1 MLSGPLSSE
10 SPNTLGGVFSATWNR
25 ATYAERDGK
34 ASENA
39 SLGSAFINVTGRT
52 GRDNDIR
59 VIAWGQRTRDAVP
72 NHAVFDQPDAG
83 QVQSALHTQL
93 SWQRSYAEGD
103 GGLRAF
109 GAYTIGRRTSDLI
122 APSAV
127 VVERLRDGPVTSLL
141 DPGIGTDRAWSAGVR
156 VGRSASNGRH
166 RFLAGLD
173 VSGGSAT
180 VQSVFTGSALEFL
193 NGIPARIWV
202 FTDPPEE
209 SRWSE
214 RSVALFAGDTW
225 TLSPRL
231 TVNAGIRFETIN
243 GSAEAHSATIAWR
256 NLLPRGGF
264 NAALLDRY
272 HVSVFGQ
279 AGRYGHRL
287 PLSDLAYGDPTA
299 PTAEIYRAVRV
310 GASIGAGPLVQRLG
324 PGSRGVAGF
333 STIDPELQ
341 RPVMDEAVLG
351 FEGRPHPAL
360 FVRIAVIGRRE
371 TSLVGVVD
379 TGVPESAYSTLTVPD
394 TGIDVVS
401 AGDDQLLTFYNRPVS
416 SFGADRYVLTN
427 PAGHDASFVGADI
440 LIHARAGRTYFL
452 LGGTAGR
459 QEGIAANRGY
469 GPLENDPGL
478 LGEAFINP
486 NALDHARGRD
496 FTERGYTIKLAATH
510 QFGGDWTFGATARY
524 QDGQHFARMVILQ
537 GLNQGPEAVRAFRN
551 GRTRFSMTSTL
562 DVRLQKGF
570 MLGGRRLAAI
580 LEGYNVL
587 NEYFEYEEV
596 TVSGSTSRNP
606 TATQPPR
613 AIHLGVRIPF

>member
-1 MLSGPLSSE
+1 
-10 SPNTLGGVFSATWNR
+10 
-25 ATYAERDGK
+25 
-34 ASENA
+34 
-39 SLGSAFINVTGRT
+39 
-52 GRDNDIR
+52 
-59 VIAWGQRTRDAVP
+59 
-72 NHAVFDQPDAG
+72 
-83 QVQSALHTQL
+83 
-93 SWQRSYAEGD
+93 
-103 GGLRAF
+103 
-109 GAYTIGRRTSDLI
+109 
-122 APSAV
+122 
-127 VVERLRDGPVTSLL
+127 
-141 DPGIGTDRAWSAGVR
+141 
-156 VGRSASNGRH
+156 
-166 RFLAGLD
+166 
-173 VSGGSAT
+173 
-180 VQSVFTGSALEFL
+180 
-193 NGIPARIWV
+193 
-202 FTDPPEE
+202 
-209 SRWSE
+209 
-214 RSVALFAGDTW
+214 
-225 TLSPRL
+225 
-231 TVNAGIRFETIN
+231 
-243 GSAEAHSATIAWR
+243 
-256 NLLPRGGF
+256 
-264 NAALLDRY
+264 
-272 HVSVFGQ
+272 
-279 AGRYGHRL
+279 
-287 PLSDLAYGDPTA
+287 
-299 PTAEIYRAVRV
+299 
-310 GASIGAGPLVQRLG
+310 VQRLG
-324 PGSRGVAGF
+324 PGTGGVAGF
-333 STIDPELQ
+333 STIDPALQ

-394 TGIDVVS
+394 TGVDVVS

-427 PAGHDASFVGADI
+427 PAGHDTSFVGADI

-459 QEGIAANRGY
+459 QEGIAANCGY

-510 QFGGDWTFGATARY
+510 EFRGDWTFGVAARY